1 MTAISLFK
9 AETLHSTVCPEA
21 RLHIGIMHHAGK
33 YRTQCLPHER
43 TQNSMKKF
51 MHRNTKKLCGEQ
63 NKACVYCLVKMTV
76 TSHNMILL
84 QIKTLRS

>member
-1 MTAISLFK
+1 MIAISLFK

-21 RLHIGIMHHAGK
+21 RLHIGLMHHAGK

-51 MHRNTKKLCGEQ
+51 MHRNTKTFQSVVSKT
-63 NKACVYCLVKMTV
+63 KRACTV
-76 TSHNMILL
+76 L
-84 QIKTLRS
+84 QKWQ